1 LYFSYPS
8 LDWLV
13 REIVAWDQKLVQ
25 TLFHDLPASPL
36 VLYKLCQFSSDIQHL
51 SI

>member
-13 REIVAWDQKLVQ
+13 REIVAWDQAQ

-36 VLYKLCQFSSDIQHL
+36 VLYKLCQFSSDIQHH